1 MMIAA
6 AILFFSLMSVLGSIP
21 ETVGVIA
28 AGAFLVI
35 STVVIRKVGTRHS
48 AREDREMQ
56 HLTESN

>member
-6 AILFFSLMSVLGSIP
+6 AILFLSLMSVLGSIP
-21 ETVGVIA
+21 ETVGVVA

-35 STVVIRKVGTRHS
+35 ATVVVRRIGSRAT
-48 AREDREMQ
+48 ARENREMQ